1 MSSQELDDLFKNK
14 LEALQKRPSPRSW
27 SKVERGI
34 NSEKNRGIWFYT
46 RIAAAVLLL
55 FMAGGVVIRFAL
67 EENQQPI
74 AFKDSIDKVKNNEEI
89 KQKEPVLMEEPI
101 TDESGTAQNITAKAS
116 PPLTTNGISKRPMAT
131 EQVMVKKDG
140 PERTTAIPVKKE
152 RKKKTDHTTDLITAD
167 QKIMATLTKVEK
179 NEVPEVSAKQTTGT
193 NATEMAAM
201 TSTEQKTSEVE
212 GKTLTFDI
220 EQFNAKVAVAAIT
233 DERPEGNT
241 PEEMDKKGFKKIM
254 GFVKNIR
261 EGDGLAE
268 LREAKNNLLALNSK
282 KREHDNSK

>member
-27 SKVERGI
+27 SKVEQGI
-34 NSEKNRGIWFYT
+34 NSGKNRGIWFYT

-55 FMAGGVVIRFAL
+55 FMAGGVIMRFAL
-67 EENQQPI
+67 EEKQQPI
-74 AFKDSIDKVKNNEEI
+74 AFKDSIDKVKNDDEI
-89 KQKEPVLMEEPI
+89 KQKKPVLMEEPI
-101 TDESGTAQNITAKAS
+101 TDESRTPQNITAEAS
-116 PPLTTNGISKRPMAT
+116 PPLATNDISKRSMAT
-131 EQVMVKKDG
+131 EQVIAKKDE
-140 PERTTAIPVKKE
+140 PERTTAIPVKKGL
-152 RKKKTDHTTDLITAD
+152 RKKSKNTTNLITAD
-167 QKIMATLTKVEK
+167 QKATATLTKVEK
-179 NEVPEVSAKQTTGT
+179 NEVPEVSAEQTTGT
-193 NATEMAAM
+193 NATKMATMA
-201 TSTEQKTSEVE
+201 STEQKTSEVE

-220 EQFNAKVAVAAIT
+220 EQFNAKIAVAAIT
-233 DERPEGNT
+233 DERPEENT
-241 PEEMDKKGFKKIM
+241 PEEMDKKGFKKII